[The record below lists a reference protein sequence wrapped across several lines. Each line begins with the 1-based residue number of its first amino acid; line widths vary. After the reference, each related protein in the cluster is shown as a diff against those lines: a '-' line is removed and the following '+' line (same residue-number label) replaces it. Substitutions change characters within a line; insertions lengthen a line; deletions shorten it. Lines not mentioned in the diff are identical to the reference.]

1 MADVLLVEDD
11 PHQRAFAA
19 LVLSEAGHAVRE
31 ASDGAMALRLAQE
44 RCPELVV
51 CDVVM
56 PGMNGYQFVAALR
69 ADPAICTTPVIL
81 LTSLSERAQ
90 VRTGMNAGA
99 DDYLPKPLDPR
110 ELLESANAQLRRR
123 RTQYDAIA
131 GSVMQDMDAALA
143 HQREQL
149 ASRYEQQLL
158 REVNSRWKHDVEPG
172 SALEVENAT
181 VLVAGLFT
189 LLAREAAGRPDAA
202 DLLRRAH
209 QAASDALYLFGAVH
223 VLHHGDDIVGVFGAD
238 TQGRPSLLNPVRAT
252 FALQTAVAGL
262 LGLGAGAQVPA
273 GLALGRMALV
283 RLHDPLHGD
292 GGMAPVPGAALQR
305 AQALRTVA
313 QAQGWPLAVDAG
325 TAALVPEACAQAGR
339 QAPTPDGPA
348 AELVRARQAETV

>member
-11 PHQRAFAA
+11 PTQRAFAA
-19 LVLSEAGHAVRE
+19 LVLAEAGHDVRE
-31 ASDGAMALRLAQE
+31 ATDGAMALRLALE

-69 ADPAICTTPVIL
+69 AEPAICTTPVIL

-99 DDYLPKPLDPR
+99 DDYLPKPLNPQ
-110 ELLESANAQLRRR
+110 ELLEAVSALLRRR
-123 RTQYDAIA
+123 RAQYDAIA

-172 SALEVENAT
+172 NALEVENAT
-181 VLVAGLFT
+181 LVVAGLFT
-189 LLAREAAGRPDAA
+189 VLAGACGGRADAA

-223 VLHHGDDIVGVFGAD
+223 VLHHGDDVVGVFGAD

-262 LGLGAGAQVPA
+262 LGLGGLAVPA
-273 GLALGRMALV
+273 GLALGPVALV

-292 GGMAPVPGAALQR
+292 GGMAPVPGPVLHR
-305 AQALRTVA
+305 AQALRA
-313 QAQGWPLAVDAG
+313 LAAAQGWPLAVDAG
-325 TAALVPEACAQAGR
+325 VAPLVPEGCAQAGR
-339 QAPTPDGPA
+339 QHRSADGA
-348 AELVRARQAETV
+348 VVELVRARVPEPV